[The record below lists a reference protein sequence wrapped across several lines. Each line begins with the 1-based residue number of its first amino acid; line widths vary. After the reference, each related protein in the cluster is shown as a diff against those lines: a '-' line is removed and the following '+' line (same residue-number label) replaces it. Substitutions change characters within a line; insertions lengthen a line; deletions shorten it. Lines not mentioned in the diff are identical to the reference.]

1 MILYKVSE
9 VAEVIGVEKTEIF
22 EKMITH
28 KTLMDPNIHK
38 KDGVTYFD
46 ERGLEILK
54 TLFSKDISS
63 SPGEFDNFKLEQQND
78 SIKKNRPLSKFERDR
93 KILIDKMDI
102 LRNELMNLDM
112 ELKLKDEMIL
122 KYQVKVNEDIE
133 ALNRFQYALLK
144 KIERIME

>member
-1 MILYKVSE
+1 MYKVSE

-63 SPGEFDNFKLEQQND
+63 SPGEFDNLKLEHQNE

-102 LRNELMNLDM
+102 LKNELMNLDM

-144 KIERIME
+144 KIERIVE

>member
-1 MILYKVSE
+1 MYKVSE

-63 SPGEFDNFKLEQQND
+63 SPSDFDNFKFEQQND

-102 LRNELMNLDM
+102 LKNELMNLDM

-144 KIERIME
+144 KIERIVE

>member
-1 MILYKVSE
+1 
-9 VAEVIGVEKTEIF
+9 VEKTEIF

-93 KILIDKMDI
+93 KILMDKMDI

>member
-1 MILYKVSE
+1 
-9 VAEVIGVEKTEIF
+9 
-22 EKMITH
+22 
-28 KTLMDPNIHK
+28 MDPNIHK

-102 LRNELMNLDM
+102 LKNELMNLDM

-133 ALNRFQYALLK
+133 ALNRFQYALLH

>member
-1 MILYKVSE
+1 MYKVSE
-9 VAEVIGVEKTEIF
+9 VAELMGVEKTEIF

-28 KTLMDPNIHK
+28 KTLIDPNIHK

-46 ERGLEILK
+46 ERGLEILR
-54 TLFSKDISS
+54 TLFSKDISNS
-63 SPGEFDNFKLEQQND
+63 LGEFNSLKSEQNND
-78 SIKKNRPLSKFERDR
+78 PTKKNRPLSKFERDK

-102 LRNELMNLDM
+102 LKNELMNLDM
-112 ELKLKDEMIL
+112 ELKLKDEMII

-144 KIERIME
+144 KIERIVE

>member
-63 SPGEFDNFKLEQQND
+63 SPSDFDNFKFEQQND

-102 LRNELMNLDM
+102 LKNELMNLDM

-144 KIERIME
+144 KIERIVE

>member
-54 TLFSKDISS
+54 TLFSKDISGS
-63 SPGEFDNFKLEQQND
+63 SGEFVNFKSEQQND

-102 LRNELMNLDM
+102 LKNELMNLDM
-112 ELKLKDEMIL
+112 ELKLKDDMIL

-133 ALNRFQYALLK
+133 ALNRFQYSLLK
-144 KIERIME
+144 KIERIVE

>member
-1 MILYKVSE
+1 LYKVSE

-63 SPGEFDNFKLEQQND
+63 SPSDFDNFKFEQQND

-102 LRNELMNLDM
+102 LKNELMNLDM

-144 KIERIME
+144 KIERIVE

>member
-1 MILYKVSE
+1 MYKVSE
-9 VAEVIGVEKTEIF
+9 VAELIGVEKTEIF

-28 KTLMDPNIHK
+28 KTLIDPNIHK

-63 SPGEFDNFKLEQQND
+63 SPGEFNSFKSEQ
-78 SIKKNRPLSKFERDR
+78 SIDPAKKNRPLSKFERDR

-102 LRNELMNLDM
+102 LKNELMNLDM
-112 ELKLKDEMIL
+112 ELKLKDEMII

-144 KIERIME
+144 KIERIVE

>member
-1 MILYKVSE
+1 MYKVSE

-54 TLFSKDISS
+54 TLFSKDISNS
-63 SPGEFDNFKLEQQND
+63 AVEFDGLNIEQLND
-78 SIKKNRPLSKFERDR
+78 SVKKNRPLSKFERDR

-102 LRNELMNLDM
+102 LKNELINLDT

-122 KYQVKVNEDIE
+122 KYQVKINEDIE

>member
-102 LRNELMNLDM
+102 LKNELMNLDM

-144 KIERIME
+144 KIERIVE

>member
-63 SPGEFDNFKLEQQND
+63 SPGEFDNFKTEHQND

-102 LRNELMNLDM
+102 LKNELLNLDM

-122 KYQVKVNEDIE
+122 KFQVKVNEDIE

-144 KIERIME
+144 KIEKFVE

>member
-1 MILYKVSE
+1 MYKVSE

-122 KYQVKVNEDIE
+122 K
-133 ALNRFQYALLK
+133 
-144 KIERIME
+144 

>member
-1 MILYKVSE
+1 LYKVSE

-93 KILIDKMDI
+93 KILMDKMDI